1 MRDKD
6 RRFLVEGVQGVL
18 EALRS
23 DAVVTD
29 LFFSR
34 ASSEERLDPVLEE
47 AGRRGV
53 ATHEVSERVM
63 GALTSTVTPQ
73 GVVAV
78 ADFLDVSLESLLPG
92 AVFVPV
98 LVEVRDP
105 GNAGTIFRSAD
116 ASGAGGVVFTRTSV
130 DVYNPKTVRASA
142 GSVFHVPVV
151 RGPDVRET
159 VATLRQQ
166 GFSIYAADAEGG
178 ESVYDVDLTGATA
191 VLFGNEAHGLS
202 PEVAALADKTV
213 RVPIAGRAE
222 SLNLAA
228 AATLVLFEVARQRS
242 GGRS

>member
-29 LFFSR
+29 LFFSP
-34 ASSEERLDPVLEE
+34 ASTEEKLEPVLAE
-47 AGRRGV
+47 ASRRGV
-53 ATHEVSERVM
+53 TANEVSDKVM

-78 ADFLDVSLESLLPG
+78 AEFLDVALDSLLPG
-92 AVFVPV
+92 TFFVPV

-142 GSVFHVPVV
+142 GSLFHVPVV
-151 RGPDVRET
+151 RGPDVGET
-159 VATLRQQ
+159 VAMLRQ
-166 GFSIYAADAEGG
+166 
-178 ESVYDVDLTGATA
+178 
-191 VLFGNEAHGLS
+191 H
-202 PEVAALADKTV
+202 
-213 RVPIAGRAE
+213 
-222 SLNLAA
+222 
-228 AATLVLFEVARQRS
+228 
-242 GGRS
+242 